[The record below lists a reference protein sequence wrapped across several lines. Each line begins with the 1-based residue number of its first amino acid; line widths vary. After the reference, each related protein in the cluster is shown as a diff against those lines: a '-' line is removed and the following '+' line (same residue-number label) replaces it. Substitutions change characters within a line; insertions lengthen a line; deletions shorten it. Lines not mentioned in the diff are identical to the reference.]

1 MAEDFKLVKYITEQV
16 VIYME
21 TPKQERKRQTD
32 VKETWSTKWFGM
44 IPISLALLRDR
55 SPKVSKNEQ
64 AEDEEKV
71 EVEYETQELGELI
84 SHNG

>member
-1 MAEDFKLVKYITEQV
+1 MADDYKLVKYITEQV

-21 TPKQERKRQTD
+21 TPKQQAS

-44 IPISLALLRDR
+44 IPISLALLRDKSATR
-55 SPKVSKNEQ
+55 SESEQQ
-64 AEDEEKV
+64 AEELDEYVAEKT
-71 EVEYETQELGELI
+71 EELI